1 MSLSQ
6 DQLAWIEDQITHD
19 PDLQDRVLASGGPAQ
34 AAALIVALAQT
45 QGVTVSEQALRQ
57 HFARQESLGDDA
69 LDGVSGAGWPQNH
82 FS

>member
-34 AAALIVALAQT
+34 AAALIVERARA
-45 QGVTVSEQALRQ
+45 QGVTVSEDALR
-57 HFARQESLGDDA
+57 
-69 LDGVSGAGWPQNH
+69 
-82 FS
+82 